1 MLFTPSVISS
11 MDADS
16 ESVRESQDDL
26 RREAERGEES
36 GEREEPKALKH
47 QTSPPHSFLDT
58 CPQETSLAFLDLE
71 MYLLINVFFIL
82 FLIPIKL
89 RYTLKDSDNDA
100 LRFVNNQYH

>member
-1 MLFTPSVISS
+1 MTCEEKPK
-11 MDADS
+11 
-16 ESVRESQDDL
+16 E
-26 RREAERGEES
+26 ERNQ
-36 GEREEPKALKH
+36 EREEPKALKH

-58 CPQETSLAFLDLE
+58 CPQETSLAFFDLE
-71 MYLLINVFFIL
+71 TYLLINVFFIL